1 MNLGVRDP
9 GEIQRG
15 GRSPEPIILDAE
27 VVAGFRY
34 ANWALKYQL
43 PKIEPRFSE
52 IRGCHPGTINLKLDK
67 ALRFNNLDYTT
78 PSIAW
83 HPQDPRVIERFSLI
97 RVQLEHWRGGANHKA
112 WIYIP
117 HNSPYL
123 FDPFRVEVIAMLI
136 AGVRYGD
143 RFRLYIPPRP
153 HRTAEIIII
162 E

>member
-1 MNLGVRDP
+1 MTLEVEDP

-15 GRSPEPIILDAE
+15 EQSSGPIILDAQ

-97 RVQLEHWRGGANHKA
+97 RVQLEHWRGGASHKA

-123 FDPFRVEVIAMLI
+123 VDPFRVEVITMLI

-143 RFRLYIPPRP
+143 RFRLHIPPRP
-153 HRTAEIIII
+153 HRTAEIILID
-162 E
+162 

>member
-1 MNLGVRDP
+1 MNLEVGDP

-143 RFRLYIPPRP
+143 RFRLHIPPRP

>member
-1 MNLGVRDP
+1 MNLEVGDP